1 MIAGLLT
8 EMLEWYLPSTV
19 TNDYGSEQ
27 VQWKL
32 KGTIRAELV
41 KRSGRLS
48 NEAGELFS
56 DYSAEFRVR
65 YGHGIKE
72 GDRVRHLDS
81 GVLYYVTNVMPHRRR
96 GFRLIQVEKVNE

>member
-1 MIAGLLT
+1 MIAGMLT
-8 EMLEWYLPSTV
+8 EMLERYAPTTE
-19 TNDYGSEQ
+19 TNDYGSER
-27 VQWKL
+27 VQWIS
-32 KGTIRAELV
+32 KGTLRAELV

-65 YGHGIKE
+65 YGHDIRE

-81 GVLYYVTNVMPHRRR
+81 GVLYYVTNVMPFRKR
-96 GFRLIQVEKVNE
+96 GLKVIKVERVNE